1 MALGSI
7 EHLQDFFKKT
17 GLAAKK
23 APFQGKKGLVPALGV
38 HIPGPS
44 TSSLNSPHSP
54 HHTGSLS
61 GAYGGGRPR
70 TASTFHRSPT
80 GTTNRQ
86 RNNPLLS
93 PHVRDPALDA
103 EWLLDAMIEDLEK
116 VAGAWGLPG
125 GERHDR
131 SLGMGQDS
139 DTPFDV
145 LGVLRTTMRAV
156 MSARSWVLSLPE
168 EDEEDMQED
177 SRARSPNLVVDG
189 TTPTA
194 INPNPSEVPEDEQ
207 PAKLPHSPISLI
219 RVASL
224 DLQVALREMEES
236 LRLVGEQPGSPSSP
250 TSSNGAPL
258 TLALAQPHSEHLASS
273 DMTFEGGDE
282 GLQHIQFSVVKVPL
296 QGKGHAGRDHIL
308 VWEEDDDGWSDDD
321 EDIRERWEDIVF
333 GTLGSHQYRP
343 VRLQDLKERM
353 DVEKWVDA
361 VDSVL
366 KQTSLNVKGR
376 DDPSVDGE
384 KTWVKLKR
392 RREGKRRTTGGVENS
407 FRVMTLSEE
416 AEEAEEIP
424 VLPVWAHDDAFLDPL
439 G

>member
-1 MALGSI
+1 M
-7 EHLQDFFKKT
+7 
-17 GLAAKK
+17 
-23 APFQGKKGLVPALGV
+23 PALGV

-44 TSSLNSPHSP
+44 VSSLNSPYSP
-54 HHTGSLS
+54 HHTGSMS
-61 GAYGGGRPR
+61 GGYGGGRPR

-80 GTTNRQ
+80 GPSSRQ
-86 RNNPLLS
+86 RNNMLS

-103 EWLLDAMIEDLEK
+103 EWLLDAMIEDLER

-131 SLGMGQDS
+131 SLGMGQES
-139 DTPFDV
+139 DAPFDV
-145 LGVLRTTMRAV
+145 LEVLRTTMRAV

-168 EDEEDMQED
+168 EDEDMQED
-177 SRARSPNLVVDG
+177 SRARSPILVVDG
-189 TTPTA
+189 TTPTVA
-194 INPNPSEVPEDEQ
+194 NPHPSESLEDEE
-207 PAKLPHSPISLI
+207 PVKAPHSPISLI

-282 GLQHIQFSVVKVPL
+282 GLQHISFSVVKVPL

-343 VRLQDLKERM
+343 VRLQDLKERG
-353 DVEKWVDA
+353 DVGKWVDI

-366 KQTSLNVKGR
+366 KQTSLKGKGR
-376 DDPSVDGE
+376 DEPNADGE

-392 RREGKRRTTGGVENS
+392 RREGKRRTAGGVENS
-407 FRVMTLSEE
+407 FNVMALTEETEE
-416 AEEAEEIP
+416 AEEAP
-424 VLPVWAHDDAFLDPL
+424 VLPVWAHDDSFPDPL
-439 G
+439 GQYSRILGRITLTAR